1 MKYNRMPLEFNGI
14 TCKYKDTT
22 SPYSKSNPHKGVDLG
37 WNNSYGGQN
46 NTPVYAINDGTVMEV
61 GKSTGTNNCG
71 NYIWI
76 KHSYDNNYELW
87 SRYCH
92 LKDSSTKVKKGD
104 KVTRGQRI
112 ATMGG
117 TFGYSVHLHYEMWK
131 VPKGWKFNWNDRDK
145 YLVNPLDYTY
155 QFEDQ
160 KTSSDTILTKV
171 VGTSKQVKRD
181 TTKNQLEIVGSLL
194 RCRKGAGTNQTI
206 LGYIDFGIYDYT
218 ETKEANG
225 YTWYNVGFG
234 WVAATKEDTKVYQ
247 KKAEEPKQDPV
258 IDKDKQIA
266 ELTLEIEKLNTQLN
280 EQKQVIEQQ
289 KNEIDKLTEELNNC
303 QNSSDF
309 VANLKTFVAN
319 ETGTYYIKLEKGEKL
334 YKE

>member
-1 MKYNRMPLEFNGI
+1 MKYNKMPLEFNGI
-14 TCKYKDTT
+14 TCKYKDTS
-22 SPYSKSNPHKGVDLG
+22 SPYSKSNPHTGVDLG

-46 NTPVYAINDGTVMEV
+46 NTPVYSINDGTVMEV
-61 GKSTGTNNCG
+61 GKSTGSNNCG

-145 YLVNPLDYTY
+145 YLVNPLDYTF

-194 RCRKGAGTNQTI
+194 RVRKGAGTNQTI
-206 LGYIDFGIYDYT
+206 LGYIDYGIYNYT

-234 WVAATKEDTKVYQ
+234 WVAYLKDDVKIYAK
-247 KKAEEPKQDPV
+247 EEPEELENEINDL
-258 IDKDKQIA
+258 IA
-266 ELTLEIEKLNTQLN
+266 EIGRLDTELEK
-280 EQKQVIEQQ
+280 QKQVIEQQ
-289 KNEIDKLTEELNNC
+289 KVEIDKLTEELSNC
-303 QNSSDF
+303 QNSNEF
-309 VANLKTFVAN
+309 VANLKEFVAN
-319 ETGTYYIKLEKGEKL
+319 ETRTYYIKLEKGEKL
-334 YKE
+334 YKN

>member
-160 KTSSDTILTKV
+160 KNSSDTILTKV
-171 VGTSKQVKRD
+171 LGTSKITKRD
-181 TTKNQLEIVGSLL
+181 TTKNQIEVIGKFL
-194 RCRKGAGTNQTI
+194 RVRKGAGTNQTI
-206 LGYIDFGIYDYT
+206 LGYIDYGIYDYT

-234 WVAATKEDTKVYQ
+234 WVAYLKDDVKVY
-247 KKAEEPKQDPV
+247 KKEEPEELENDV
-258 IDKDKQIA
+258 NDLIA
-266 ELTLEIEKLNTQLN
+266 EIGRLDTELEV
-280 EQKQVIEQQ
+280 QKQVIEQQ
-289 KNEIDKLTEELNNC
+289 KIEIDKLTEELNNC